1 MPGDRVIASVSQ
13 LASGLSSDPTIR
25 RIVIR
30 DDLFYFQGETSVKYA
45 TEFIGT
51 FFLVFTI
58 FCTVVGHKADD
69 GVIPPLAI
77 GFSLMVMIYAGGHIS
92 GGHYN
97 PAVTTA
103 VFIRGRCA
111 ALDVPFYMIAQVL
124 GGLLAGFIGTS
135 VIKSSVV
142 IQEPAL
148 FKDVTAVLVAEFFF
162 TFALAYV
169 VVNVAT
175 AKANAGNSFYGL
187 AIGSTVM
194 VGAFSVGTVS
204 GGAFNPAVA
213 LSVAVFK
220 LIPISQVW
228 MHLVADFAGGAAAG
242 LVFRALN
249 PDDK

>member
-1 MPGDRVIASVSQ
+1 MR
-13 LASGLSSDPTIR
+13 
-25 RIVIR
+25 
-30 DDLFYFQGETSVKYA
+30 KYA

-92 GGHYN
+92 GAHYN

-103 VFIRGRCA
+103 VFIRGRCDA
-111 ALDVPFYMIAQVL
+111 KDVPFYMIAQVL
-124 GGLLAGFIGTS
+124 GGLLAGFIVTS
-135 VIKSSVV
+135 MIKSDIVIK
-142 IQEPAL
+142 EPAL

-187 AIGSTVM
+187 AIGSTVL
-194 VGAFSVGTVS
+194 VGAFSVGRGIRRRVQS
-204 GGAFNPAVA
+204 GGRAERGGVQADSDQPGVDAPGRRLRRRRGGGLGLPA
-213 LSVAVFK
+213 LE
-220 LIPISQVW
+220 PRRQVI
-228 MHLVADFAGGAAAG
+228 AKRIKPSAPRSRRRGGC
-242 LVFRALN
+242 R
-249 PDDK
+249 D